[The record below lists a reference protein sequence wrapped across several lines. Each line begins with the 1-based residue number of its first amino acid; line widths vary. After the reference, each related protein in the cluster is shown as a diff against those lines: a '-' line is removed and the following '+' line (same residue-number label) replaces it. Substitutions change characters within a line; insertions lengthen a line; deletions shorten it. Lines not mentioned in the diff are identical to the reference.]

1 MLSSYAGPDG
11 QAVHLED
18 RCGLGYAWLRTSP
31 AEVAQ
36 PITLDGSVWSVA
48 DIRLDD
54 RTGLIVELREHRR
67 SVSDGLSDAEL
78 LLHAYAVWEERCLDH
93 LEGDFSFALW
103 DCPRQRLMCARDQ
116 LESCRCTTPG
126 RPRVCSSL
134 PLSTCCCSI
143 PPSRTASTRRRWP
156 TFSSWG
162 AIAISALRPSKAS
175 DAYYRR
181 MR

>member
-54 RTGLIVELREHRR
+54 RTGLIVELREH
-67 SVSDGLSDAEL
+67 
-78 LLHAYAVWEERCLDH
+78 
-93 LEGDFSFALW
+93 
-103 DCPRQRLMCARDQ
+103 
-116 LESCRCTTPG
+116 
-126 RPRVCSSL
+126 
-134 PLSTCCCSI
+134 
-143 PPSRTASTRRRWP
+143 SRTHMVRRGLYESTDLEV
-156 TFSSWG
+156 TFHVSC
-162 AIAISALRPSKAS
+162 A
-175 DAYYRR
+175 
-181 MR
+181 